1 MGRRSER
8 NWRRDQCS
16 MSMISPNMSALL
28 LAARWRE
35 LEDLNGKT
43 FVGGDF
49 YGYSNFSKIMSLLH
63 SYKMVPN
70 IIAGRAGSA
79 SYVTR
84 MVVPAERLVT
94 NTRFRQG
101 EKGTRDNGGF
111 LDLEQS
117 TNSTDA
123 WFESERSKYLM
134 ACFHQGDSHV
144 PVGGCSQMT
153 RL

>member
-1 MGRRSER
+1 
-8 NWRRDQCS
+8 
-16 MSMISPNMSALL
+16 
-28 LAARWRE
+28 
-35 LEDLNGKT
+35 
-43 FVGGDF
+43 
-49 YGYSNFSKIMSLLH
+49 
-63 SYKMVPN
+63 MVPN

-94 NTRFRQG
+94 NTRFMQG

-123 WFESERSKYLM
+123 WFVTERSKYLM